1 MRSMKQVEP
10 NPLQRELARG
20 PQAGPHPDAD
30 LLTGFAEGSLLERE
44 REEIFLHLAGCAE
57 CRELLSVAMGAVAKP
72 VDESKPFLVARS
84 SRSPV
89 RTWLPWASVAAGIVL
104 VCTVG
109 LLYRQRLEMQE
120 PAGTENTAETLTAS
134 QPMPPA
140 PADRGSMGTASAAK
154 PNAGKLKNVE
164 PEQDANEMTPAAEET
179 TDDAKQTD
187 ASGQNSQSEAASAGA
202 ASDKATAV
210 AQAPTQAQARSQ
222 VEAQARPQPQVQAKA
237 QAQAQFESQ
246 PQAQAQVEIAPA
258 FAAREPARA
267 LGKLSVAAASARPNW
282 RIDSTGAVERTLG
295 EGVWQKVLTDEKTKM
310 RVVSVSNSEVW
321 VGGDNARLYH
331 SADGGD
337 TWSAVMLPVKNG
349 RDHAI
354 AHISFQTRQAGVVQ
368 ADDGTSWST
377 ADGGVSWK

>member
-10 NPLQRELARG
+10 NPLQRELAQG
-20 PQAGPHPDAD
+20 QQAGPHPDAD

-104 VCTVG
+104 VCTAG
-109 LLYRQRLEMQE
+109 LLYWQRLEMKE
-120 PAGTENTAETLTAS
+120 SAGTESAAETLTAA
-134 QPMPPA
+134 QPMAPA
-140 PADRGSMGTASAAK
+140 PADRGAAGMANAAK

-222 VEAQARPQPQVQAKA
+222 VEAQARPQPQVQARLRLRL
-237 QAQAQFESQ
+237 SSSLSLR
-246 PQAQAQVEIAPA
+246 PRLRSSPH
-258 FAAREPARA
+258 PHSP
-267 LGKLSVAAASARPNW
+267 LGSLLVR
-282 RIDSTGAVERTLG
+282 
-295 EGVWQKVLTDEKTKM
+295 
-310 RVVSVSNSEVW
+310 
-321 VGGDNARLYH
+321 
-331 SADGGD
+331 
-337 TWSAVMLPVKNG
+337 
-349 RDHAI
+349 
-354 AHISFQTRQAGVVQ
+354 
-368 ADDGTSWST
+368 
-377 ADGGVSWK
+377 